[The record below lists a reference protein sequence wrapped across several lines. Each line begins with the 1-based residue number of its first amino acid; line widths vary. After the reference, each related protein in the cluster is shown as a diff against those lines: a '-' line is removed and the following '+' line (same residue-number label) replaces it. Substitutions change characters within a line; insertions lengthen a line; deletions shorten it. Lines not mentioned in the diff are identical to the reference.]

1 MKPSRRIF
9 LISATAAALISAV
22 PLQAQDKPAL
32 EVAFLY
38 DNPVGDVG
46 WVRQHDDARLALEEA
61 LGAEVKTKVVQVP
74 TGADSERVMRQLAQ
88 GGTKLIYAVSF
99 GYMNP
104 MAKVAAQ
111 FPDTVF
117 MNAQG
122 FKTSKN
128 MGVYS
133 ARVYEGFYLNGIV
146 AGKTSKTGTV
156 GFLASM
162 PVPEVVQSVNAF
174 ALGMRSVNPDAVV
187 KIVWLNTWY
196 DPGREREAATALLS
210 GGADVLSSILSS
222 PVSIQVA
229 EEKGAHAVAW
239 QSDMAKYGPKAQLI
253 ATVLDWSPLYVA
265 NTKRV
270 IEGTWESGSEWAG
283 ASQGVI
289 RVSSLNEAVP
299 ADVKELVAKAE
310 ADLKSGSLKPFTG
323 PIADQHGKERVAAGV
338 SLSDDELMRLDW
350 LSAGIQGSIPS
361 N

>member
-1 MKPSRRIF
+1 MKVNRRVF
-9 LISATAAALISAV
+9 LISAAASSLLAAAPA
-22 PLQAQDKPAL
+22 QAQDKPAL

-46 WVRQHDDARLALEEA
+46 WVRQHEDARIKLAET
-61 LGAEVKTKVVQVP
+61 LGAALNTKVVQVP

-88 GGTKLIYAVSF
+88 AGTKLIYAVSF

-104 MAKVAAQ
+104 MSKVAAQ
-111 FPDTVF
+111 FPETVF

-122 FKTSKN
+122 FKTSSN

-146 AGKTSKTGTV
+146 AGKMSKTGTV

-162 PVPEVVQSVNAF
+162 PVPEVVQAVNAF
-174 ALGMRSVNPDAVV
+174 AIGMRSVNPDAKV

-210 GGADVLSSILSS
+210 DGADVLSSILSS

-229 EEKGAHAVAW
+229 EEKGAFAVAW

-253 ATVLDWSPLYVA
+253 ASVLDWSPLYIA
-265 NTKRV
+265 NTKAV
-270 IEGTWESGSEWAG
+270 IDGTWKSGSEWAG
-283 ASQGVI
+283 VGEGVVRVASV
-289 RVSSLNEAVP
+289 NEALP
-299 ADVKELVAKAE
+299 ADVKELVAKTE
-310 ADLKSGSLKPFTG
+310 ADLKSGGLKPFTG
-323 PIADQHGKERVAAGV
+323 PIVDQSGQERVAAGV
-338 SLSDDELMRLDW
+338 SLSDDELMRLNW